1 MNDRPARGRGRSECR
16 VAQNIDMCFLHTY
29 CVGDIVLVLVK
40 AGSHKILMG
49 HTRSQHVL
57 SAHVLRGR
65 RFGFCECRVT
75 QNLDG
80 SHKLSTRDFCA
91 RIVWATLFWF

>member
-49 HTRSQHVL
+49 HTSYRHVIFVHVL
-57 SAHVLRGR
+57 CGR
-65 RFGFCECRVT
+65 HCFGFSECRVT
-75 QNLDG
+75 QDLD
-80 SHKLSTRDFCA
+80 T
-91 RIVWATLFWF
+91 